1 MEESGNASPPVKR
14 SSKATAAISHYISKI
29 NEDAPTI
36 GSESEASSEISV
48 DNINLG
54 DVPRE
59 EPNLQSLAK
68 AFNSDGGEDAPKRSS
83 KKRGKKAKSATPGRE
98 RTAVGASTS
107 EGALWDVSALI
118 LDGISEA
125 NRVVVNPLVENVSFV
140 GVFVAENVHVRSVID
155 GVADTVNSTGTLV
168 ADTVNSTGT
177 LVADTVNS
185 TGTLVAD
192 TVNST
197 GTLVADTANSA
208 GALATDSGA
217 LTYVYDTGALAG
229 TIAADSTSYLSSS
242 ITGMYSYSFGLFA
255 DGADDQVEQV
265 KEVKALVQTGSPY
278 P

>member
-168 ADTVNSTGT
+168 ADT
-177 LVADTVNS
+177 
-185 TGTLVAD
+185 
-192 TVNST
+192 
-197 GTLVADTANSA
+197 ANSA